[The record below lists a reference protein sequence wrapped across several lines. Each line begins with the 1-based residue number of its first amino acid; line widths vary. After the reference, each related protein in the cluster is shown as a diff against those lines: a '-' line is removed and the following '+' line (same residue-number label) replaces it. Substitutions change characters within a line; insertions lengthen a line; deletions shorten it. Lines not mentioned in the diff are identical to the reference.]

1 MKKRLAE
8 IAYLPHFL
16 SHPINGFWEIKKEKR
31 GSLFTALLLL
41 AVYLLSVIL
50 STFFTSYLFN
60 PYGDF
65 LESVNLFR
73 ILLTPV
79 GLWLLWC
86 VSSWCLTSLFDGE
99 GSFRDI
105 CVATSYALIPLIIVT
120 LLQTAF
126 SHMLTLNEE
135 AVYQLIQGFGYLW
148 FGLLLVLGTLVTHQY
163 TFTKTLLIVLCTI
176 LGMCIILYIALLFIN
191 LLQQMISLA
200 TLLNYEL
207 SMRR

>member
-1 MKKRLAE
+1 MQKRLAE
-8 IAYLPHFL
+8 IRYLRYFL

-41 AVYLLSVIL
+41 ALYLLSVTL

-65 LESVNLFR
+65 LESVNIFR
-73 ILLTPV
+73 ILLPPA

-105 CVATSYALIPLIIVT
+105 CIATSYALIPLILVT
-120 LLQTAF
+120 LLLTAL

-135 AVYQLIQGFGYLW
+135 AVYQLIRGFGYLW
-148 FGLLLVLGTLVTHQY
+148 FGMLLFLSTLVTHQY
-163 TFTKTLLIVLCTI
+163 SFSKTLLIVLCTV

-191 LLQQMISLA
+191 LLQQMVSLGA
-200 TLLNYEL
+200 VLNYEL